1 MGNMILTTL
10 LVLLLPQGE
19 AGEAFNTVSCCVF
32 YILRFFQLVSCSK
45 MEFNVYILEQTI
57 VWNRRV
63 CRLIIDRCKQG
74 KANGRHVT
82 LESKEIDDRNSCFF
96 YIVKPSC
103 LRVST

>member
-1 MGNMILTTL
+1 
-10 LVLLLPQGE
+10 
-19 AGEAFNTVSCCVF
+19 
-32 YILRFFQLVSCSK
+32 

-82 LESKEIDDRNSCFF
+82 LDSKEIDDRNSC
-96 YIVKPSC
+96 
-103 LRVST
+103 VSFI